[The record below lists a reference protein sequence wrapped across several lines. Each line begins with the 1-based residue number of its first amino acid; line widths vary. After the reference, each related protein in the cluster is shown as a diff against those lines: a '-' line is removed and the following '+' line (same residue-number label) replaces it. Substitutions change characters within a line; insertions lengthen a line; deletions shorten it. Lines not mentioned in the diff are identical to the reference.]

1 MLADK
6 YQFSHLFHLCQ
17 EKICNQIDSKNVIN
31 VIKASYLLGNEK
43 MMAKAI
49 AFLASLGQFTLANF
63 WMSEDWKILSLLFP
77 GCNNIV
83 KKKISEYIRD

>member
-17 EKICNQIDSKNVIN
+17 EKICNQIDSENVIN

-49 AFLASLGQFTLANF
+49 AFLASSGKLWQTFGCQKIGKICLSFSQAAITL
-63 WMSEDWKILSLLFP
+63 SR
-77 GCNNIV
+77 
-83 KKKISEYIRD
+83 KK